1 MMIRE
6 LISRLVNRE
15 DLTASEM
22 EGAMTEIM
30 TGQATP
36 TQIGVFV
43 TALRLK
49 GETIDEITGAARAM
63 RKQATVLCTDT
74 IDRPLLDTCGT
85 GGDSSNTFN
94 VSTASA
100 FVAAGG
106 GIKVAKH
113 GNRAVSSKCGSADVL
128 EALGVRLDITTRH
141 VERCIK
147 ETGIGFLFAP
157 IFHEAMKYAAA
168 PRQEIGI
175 RTIFNLLGPLT
186 NPAGADIQVLGVYD
200 PSLTEKIAHVLHR
213 LGIDAAFVVCGEGK
227 FDEISICGPTRVSHL
242 KNDQV
247 TTFEICPQ
255 DYGLDT
261 AQPQDIAGG
270 DMQENALIIRNILNG
285 ERGAKRDIV
294 VFNAAAAFVLAGIA
308 EDLKE
313 GIERAEYAIDSGAAI
328 KKLRDLIKFTQA
340 C

>member
-1 MMIRE
+1 MIRD
-6 LISRLVNRE
+6 LISRLVDRE
-15 DLTASEM
+15 DLTTLEM

-36 TQIGVFV
+36 TQIGVFI

-63 RKQATVLCTDT
+63 RNRAVILCTDN
-74 IDRPLLDTCGT
+74 IGRPLLDTCGT

-106 GIKVAKH
+106 GIRVAKH

-128 EALGVRLDITTRH
+128 EAMGVRLDITSH
-141 VERCIK
+141 QVEECIK

-186 NPAGADIQVLGVYD
+186 NPAGANIQVLGVYD
-200 PSLTEKIAHVLHR
+200 PSLTEKIAHVLCR
-213 LGIDAAFVVCGEGK
+213 LGIDAAFVVCGERK
-227 FDEISICGPTRVSHL
+227 FDEISICGPTKVSHL
-242 KNDQV
+242 KNNQV

-261 AQPQDIAGG
+261 ARPQDIAGG
-270 DMQENALIIRNILNG
+270 NIRENALIIKNILHG
-285 ERGAKRDIV
+285 KRGAPRDIV

-308 EDLKE
+308 KDLKE
-313 GIERAEYAIDSGAAI
+313 GIERAKYSIDSGAAI
-328 KKLRDLIKFTQA
+328 KKLQDLISFTQA